1 MTTRRRILP
10 AAEANAAL
18 ALLTEDEAAQALKV
32 CARTLRKE
40 RKAGRLS
47 YVSIRG
53 AIRYTNADLAEYIE
67 KARQC
72 PSTDEKAPRSGNTT
86 SRSTVSDF
94 AVALARRE
102 SGRRSR

>member
-1 MTTRRRILP
+1 MTARRRLLP
-10 AAEANAAL
+10 KSEIAD
-18 ALLTEDEAAQALKV
+18 ALLTEREAAEMLRV

-72 PSTDEKAPRSGNTT
+72 PSIDEKAPRTGGMT

-94 AVALARRE
+94 AEALARRE
-102 SGRRSR
+102 RGKRRG

>member
-1 MTTRRRILP
+1 MMAP
-10 AAEANAAL
+10 
-18 ALLTEDEAAQALKV
+18 ALLTEQEAAEALRV

-47 YVSIRG
+47 YISIRG

-72 PSTDEKAPRSGNTT
+72 PSTSEKAPRTGITT
-86 SRSTVSDF
+86 LRSTVSDF
-94 AVALARRE
+94 AEALERRE
-102 SGRRSR
+102 RGKRRG